1 VTARPHDKYQENIAA
16 YILGALPELE
26 AHVLEQHLAGCESCR
41 GEVEL
46 LRPVGHGLARSV
58 PQVEPPASLKAS
70 LMRTV
75 TEEAQRRAVQRR
87 AGQRAVERRDAR
99 APRGILQRL
108 GALEPRIALAGALT
122 VLAFGVVIG
131 VGVDRL
137 ADHGAATHTIAA
149 KIDRRLI
156 PTGTAVLKVSANDR
170 HATLEVSGAPTPP
183 AGRVYQLWIQRGKT
197 IERGPVFTVGPDGS
211 RSASVPG
218 GVRGAQ
224 AVMVTVEN
232 AGGAQ
237 APTGRPVMTISV

>member
-1 VTARPHDKYQENIAA
+1 VRTRPHDEYEENIAA
-16 YILGALPELE
+16 YVLGALPELE

-41 GEVEL
+41 AEVEL

-75 TEEAQRRAVQRR
+75 NEEAQRRAEQ
-87 AGQRAVERRDAR
+87 RRDAR
-99 APRGILQRL
+99 APRGIRQRL
-108 GALEPRIALAGALT
+108 GALEPRIALAGALA
-122 VLAFGVVIG
+122 VLALGVVIG

-137 ADHGAATHTIAA
+137 ANNGAATHTIAA
-149 KIDRRLI
+149 KIDRRLM

-197 IERGPVFTVGPDGS
+197 IKPGPVFTLGPNGS

-218 GVRGAQ
+218 GVRGAK
-224 AVMVTVEN
+224 AVLVTVEK

>member
-1 VTARPHDKYQENIAA
+1 LSTRPHDEYQENIAA
-16 YILGALPELE
+16 YVLGALPELD
-26 AHVLEQHLAGCESCR
+26 AHVFEQHLAGCESCQA
-41 GEVEL
+41 EVEQ

-75 TEEAQRRAVQRR
+75 NEEAQRRADQRR
-87 AGQRAVERRDAR
+87 ESQ

-108 GALEPRIALAGALT
+108 RALEPRIALAGALA

-137 ADHGAATHTIAA
+137 ANNGAATHTIAA
-149 KIDRRLI
+149 KIDRRLM

-170 HATLEVSGAPTPP
+170 HATLEVSGAPAPP
-183 AGRVYQLWIQRGKT
+183 AGRGYQLWIQRGKT
-197 IERGPVFTVGPDGS
+197 IKPGPVFTVGRHGS

-224 AVMVTVEN
+224 AVLVTVEK

-237 APTGRPVMTISV
+237 APTGRPVMTIAV

>member
-1 VTARPHDKYQENIAA
+1 VSARPHDEYQENIAA
-16 YILGALPELE
+16 YVLGALPELD
-26 AHVLEQHLAGCESCR
+26 AHLLEQHLAGCESCQA
-41 GEVEL
+41 EVEL

-75 TEEAQRRAVQRR
+75 NEEAQRR
-87 AGQRAVERRDAR
+87 EAR

-108 GALEPRIALAGALT
+108 SALEPRIALAGALA

-137 ADHGAATHTIAA
+137 ANHGAATHTIAA
-149 KIDRRLI
+149 KIDRRLM

-170 HATLEVSGAPTPP
+170 HATLEVSGAPAPP

-197 IERGPVFTVGPDGS
+197 IKPGPVFTVGPHGS

-224 AVMVTVEN
+224 AVMVTVEK

-237 APTGRPVMTISV
+237 APTGRPVMTIPV